1 MKKSGATTMRMT
13 LGVVSVLLLA
23 GAVVAADVKK
33 DAQEGIKKAA
43 AYLVQQSNEDGTFGK
58 AKERFMP
65 GIPALALYA
74 LAKMPGERTADE
86 KKVMERTAA
95 FLLKNQQASG
105 AITIPGV
112 LENYNTSV
120 SVMALKAL
128 NDPKYAEAL
137 EKAKKFI
144 LFCQMDEEHGY
155 KKDEHYT
162 YGGFGYGNSRRPDLS
177 NTAFALEALKD
188 LGMDE
193 KSPEFQNALTFV
205 RRCQDHVET
214 NDIEFMKEGDGTG
227 AFIYLPGDTDAS
239 SEFGVVKTRSGKE
252 LPRPYGNMTYAG
264 VKSLI
269 YCGLSRNTP
278 ELKKA
283 WEWIRENYNVK
294 EQAGVPAGRGGEGY
308 FYYVVAMAKAF
319 SADGRKEIETKDGN
333 VFWAKDLAEHLST
346 RQAADGS
353 FANKTPRW
361 MESDPILST
370 SYAIIALNLS
380 VNALE

>member
-1 MKKSGATTMRMT
+1 MRMT
-13 LGVVSVLLLA
+13 TSVVSVLLLA
-23 GAVVAADVKK
+23 GAAAAAD
-33 DAQEGIKKAA
+33 ARLEALESIGKARA
-43 AYLVQQSNEDGTFGK
+43 FLVQQSNDDGTFGK
-58 AKERFMP
+58 SKERFMP

-74 LAKMPGERTADE
+74 LALAPGERTADE

-95 FLLKNQQASG
+95 FLLKNQQPNG

-120 SVMALKAL
+120 SAMALKAT
-128 NDPKYAEAL
+128 NDPRYAEAL
-137 EKAKKFI
+137 EKARKFI
-144 LFCQMDEEHGY
+144 LSCQMDEDLGY

-177 NTAFALEALKD
+177 NTQFALEALKD

-193 KSPEFQNALTFV
+193 KSPEFQNALIFV
-205 RRCQDHVET
+205 RRCQDNVET
-214 NDIEFMKEGDGTG
+214 NDIAFMKDGDSTG
-227 AFIYLPGDTDAS
+227 AFIYLPGDTDAC
-239 SEFGVVKTRSGKE
+239 SEFGMVKTRSGKE

-264 VKSLI
+264 VKCLI
-269 YCGLSRNTP
+269 YCGLSKDTP

-283 WEWIRENYNVK
+283 WEWISENYNVK

-319 SADGRKEIETKDGN
+319 TAAGQKEIETKGGKVN
-333 VFWAKDLAEHLST
+333 WAKDLAEHLST
-346 RQAADGS
+346 LQAADGS
-353 FANKTPRW
+353 FSNKTPRW

-370 SYAIIALNLS
+370 SYALIALNLA
-380 VNALE
+380 VKALE